1 MQSGRVSEPLRHA
14 TPAAPEQVFFRY
26 DTADGRTVI
35 VDSIDS
41 VPMALRD
48 RAERVVFG
56 VNSPADVRSSSDDS
70 SEARASEA
78 GSPLPGLPPGFALDG
93 ASFGLGA
100 GAGALLVALVLGL
113 FGARF
118 GTLRRL
124 VLGGI
129 VVGGL
134 AFVAIGAYL
143 GWLQRSAGLGDAT
156 FASPRELVDE
166 AKKVVETVER
176 RRQEQERAIEE
187 AERLAK

>member
-1 MQSGRVSEPLRHA
+1 MTS
-14 TPAAPEQVFFRY
+14 AAPAREQVFFRY

-35 VDSIDS
+35 VDSLDS
-41 VPMALRD
+41 VPLALRD
-48 RAERVVFG
+48 RAERIVFG
-56 VNSPADVRSSSDDS
+56 VKAAPTDERSSSGASGEVSGGQATS
-70 SEARASEA
+70 S
-78 GSPLPGLPPGFALDG
+78 LPGLPPGFALDG

-100 GAGALLVALVLGL
+100 GAGALLVALVLAL

-124 VLGGI
+124 VVGGI

-143 GWLQRSAGLGDAT
+143 GWMQRSAGLGDAT

-166 AKKVVETVER
+166 ARRVVETVER
-176 RRQEQERAIEE
+176 RRQEQERTIEE
-187 AERLAK
+187 AERLAE